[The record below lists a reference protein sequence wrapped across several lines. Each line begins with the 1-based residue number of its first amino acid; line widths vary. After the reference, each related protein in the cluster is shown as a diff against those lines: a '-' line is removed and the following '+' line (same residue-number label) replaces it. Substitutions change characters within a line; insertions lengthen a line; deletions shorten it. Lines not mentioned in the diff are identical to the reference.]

1 MLLAAPNLESFYTAW
16 QSAKRQK
23 KPSMNQL
30 QFELNGLTALMQLN
44 TQVKS
49 QQWQPKRT
57 VCFIASQPKTRE
69 IHAPDFADRVLHH
82 YLVPQLEAIFEPA
95 FIFDSYANRKAKG
108 AHKATERLSQF
119 MRQVPSSKAKPAYYL
134 QLDIH
139 NFFISL
145 NRHILYAQLLK
156 GLDKARHK
164 RHIDSEKYQELRS
177 LCHALVNQKA
187 HKQALERG
195 NPALFAQV
203 PAHKRLKNAATGCGI
218 AVGNLSS
225 QFFSNVYLNT
235 LDQFIKHTLKARY
248 YVRYVDDFVLVSE
261 SPQQVIHWRS
271 EIIRFIAD
279 ELSLTLKQSP
289 QGGVPQPQPITTG
302 CDFLGYVIYPTHKVV
317 RRRVIK
323 HCRQKLLAWQN
334 NWVTSAM
341 IAAPRLHAQ
350 DGVAVTSAE
359 KQTTIVLPQ
368 EAKQQLLGIV
378 ASYWG
383 HFRHAS
389 FVKLTQRLLHEFT
402 WLRWCFQFSLTEAP
416 IMRWGNGALT
426 SYQKQKQFFKAQFE
440 QAEIAIQCGCSTE
453 TLKSNHDTPK
463 AWVYVHETGFMRSGI
478 KRREVTRIEVAH
490 AW

>member
-1 MLLAAPNLESFYTAW
+1 MQLGTPNLESFYAAW
-16 QSAKRQK
+16 RSAKRQK

-30 QFELNGLTALMQLN
+30 QFELNWLGALMQLN
-44 TQVKS
+44 SQVKS

-57 VCFIASQPKTRE
+57 VCFIATQPKTRE

-82 YLVPQLEAIFEPA
+82 YLVPQLEAIFESS
-95 FIFDSYANRKAKG
+95 FIYDSYANRKGKG

-119 MRQVPSSKAKPAYYL
+119 MRQVPSSKATPAYYL

-156 GLDKARHK
+156 GLDKARTK
-164 RHIDSEKYQELRS
+164 QRIDSEKYQELRT

-187 HKQALERG
+187 HKPTLERG

-203 PAHKRLKNAATGCGI
+203 PAHKRLKNAAKGCGI

-225 QFFSNVYLNT
+225 QFFSNVYMNA
-235 LDQFIKHTLKARY
+235 LDQFVKHNLKARY

-261 SPQQVIHWRS
+261 SPQQLIHWRDK
-271 EIIRFIAD
+271 IIQFIED
-279 ELSLTLKQSP
+279 ELGLRLKQSS
-289 QGGVPQPQPITTG
+289 QGGLPQPQPITTG
-302 CDFLGYVIYPTHKVV
+302 ADFLGYVVYPTHNVV

-334 NWVTSAM
+334 NWVTSTM

-350 DGVAVTSAE
+350 DGVAVTSTE
-359 KQTTIVLPQ
+359 KQTTIVFPK

-402 WLRWCFQFSLTEAP
+402 WLRWCFQFSLTKAP
-416 IMRWGNGALT
+416 LMRWGNGALT
-426 SYQKQKQFFKAQFE
+426 SYQKQKQFFRAQFE
-440 QAEIAIQCGCSTE
+440 QADIAIQCGCSTE
-453 TLKSNHDTPK
+453 TLKSSRAAPK
-463 AWVYVHETGFMRSGI
+463 AWVSIQEIGVMRSGI
-478 KRREVTRIEVAH
+478 KRREVTCIRYVNA
-490 AW
+490 